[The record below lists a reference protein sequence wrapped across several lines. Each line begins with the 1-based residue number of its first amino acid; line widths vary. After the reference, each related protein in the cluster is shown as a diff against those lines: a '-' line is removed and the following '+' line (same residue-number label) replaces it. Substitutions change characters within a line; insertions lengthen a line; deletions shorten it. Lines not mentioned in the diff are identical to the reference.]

1 MSATQS
7 TWVIS
12 YDIVDDKR
20 RTKVHRLLE
29 SRGQPVQYSV
39 FEVLATEAELDALLK
54 ELTKPERFDGSTDS
68 VRAWRLCAACQG
80 SVRLVGSGPPLNV
93 PGKPIVL

>member
-54 ELTKPERFDGSTDS
+54 ELTKPERFEGSTDS

-80 SVRLVGSGPPLNV
+80 SVRLVGAGPPLNV
-93 PGKPIVL
+93 PGKPLVL